1 MFAALSLLAVGLLAL
16 SPSAD
21 LPPVTQAAPAAT
33 GTVAVRTIPSFDAY
47 PLEGRLYLPPDQSP
61 RALVIYINGSGPNT
75 NQNTRQLSANTTFSY
90 FDLVASGFNE
100 VGAAFFSYSTR
111 GVTASDTP
119 PFYHTIDP
127 QAYQT
132 YLPEHSVQDVAAIVR
147 ALRTDS
153 RLHDCPIYL
162 LGWSEGTMIA
172 PKVAQ
177 LVPVDGLLLAGYVNG
192 TMQQALDWQ
201 QTGGSSMVTYCLYFD
216 ADGDGKV
223 SQVEYENDRYGVR
236 PALGLEQVAFPEL
249 DADGDGQLTASDF
262 ATLLAPSRQTLYDA
276 IARSDD
282 AWLAENYPVRLTSAW
297 FHAHAYFT
305 PNRDMLTELDLPIII
320 FQGQADANVPVQDTL
335 DIQAQ
340 FAALGKDNL
349 TIHLYP
355 NADHDLNFASYL
367 STGIWPQAW
376 CDLFAAVAP
385 K

>member
-1 MFAALSLLAVGLLAL
+1 MFAALSLLAAGLLAL

-21 LPPVTQAAPAAT
+21 LPSVTQAAPAAT
-33 GTVAVRTIPSFDAY
+33 GTVEALTIPSFDAY
-47 PLEGRLYLPPDQSP
+47 PLEGRLYLPSDQSP
-61 RALVIYINGSGPNT
+61 RALVIYVNGSGPNT
-75 NQNTRQLSANTTFSY
+75 NQNTRQLSADATFSY

-100 VGAAFFSYSTR
+100 VGAAFLSYSTR

-147 ALRTDS
+147 ALRADA

-192 TMQQALDWQ
+192 TMQQVLDWQ

-216 ADGDGKV
+216 ADGDGRV
-223 SQVEYENDRYGVR
+223 SQAEYENDRYGVR
-236 PALGLEQVAFPEL
+236 PALGLDQVVFSEL

-262 ATLLAPSRQTLYDA
+262 AALLAPSRQALYDA
-276 IARSDD
+276 ITRNDD

-297 FHAHAYFT
+297 FHAHSHFT
-305 PNRDMLTELDLPIII
+305 PNRDMLTELDLPIVI

-340 FAALGKDNL
+340 FTALGKDNL
-349 TIHLYP
+349 TVHLYP
-355 NADHDLNFASYL
+355 NTDHDLNFASYL
-367 STGIWPQAW
+367 STGVWPQAW
-376 CDLFAAVAP
+376 RDLFSAVAP

>member
-1 MFAALSLLAVGLLAL
+1 MFAALSLLAAGLLAL
-16 SPSAD
+16 SSSAD

-33 GTVAVRTIPSFDAY
+33 GTVEALTIPSFDAY
-47 PLEGRLYLPPDQSP
+47 PLQGRLYLPSDQSP
-61 RALVIYINGSGPNT
+61 RALVIYVNGSGPNT
-75 NQNTRQLSANTTFSY
+75 NQNTRQLSADTTFSY

-119 PFYHTIDP
+119 PFYHTVDP

-192 TMQQALDWQ
+192 TMQQVLDWQ

-216 ADGDGKV
+216 ADGDGRV
-223 SQVEYENDRYGVR
+223 SQAEYENDRYGVR
-236 PALGLEQVAFPEL
+236 PALGLDQVVFSEL

-262 ATLLAPSRQTLYDA
+262 AALLAPSRQALYDA
-276 IARSDD
+276 ITHSDD
-282 AWLAENYPVRLTSAW
+282 AWLTENYPVRLTSAW
-297 FHAHAYFT
+297 FHAHSHFT
-305 PNRDMLTELDLPIII
+305 PNRDMLTELDLPIVI

-349 TIHLYP
+349 TVHLYP
-355 NADHDLNFASYL
+355 NVDHDLNFASYL

-376 CDLFAAVAP
+376 YDLFAVVAP

>member
-1 MFAALSLLAVGLLAL
+1 MFAALSLLAAGLLAL
-16 SPSAD
+16 SPSAY
-21 LPPVTQAAPAAT
+21 LPPVTQASPAAT
-33 GTVAVRTIPSFDAY
+33 GTVEALTIPSFDAY
-47 PLEGRLYLPPDQSP
+47 PLESRLYLPSDQSP
-61 RALVIYINGSGPNT
+61 RALVIYVNGSGPNT
-75 NQNTRQLSANTTFSY
+75 NQNTRQLSADATFSY

-100 VGAAFFSYSTR
+100 VGAAFLSYSTR

-147 ALRTDS
+147 TLRTDS

-192 TMQQALDWQ
+192 TMQQVLDWQ

-216 ADGDGKV
+216 ADGDGRV
-223 SQVEYENDRYGVR
+223 SQAEYENDRYGVR
-236 PALGLEQVAFPEL
+236 PALGLDQVVFSEL

-262 ATLLAPSRQTLYDA
+262 AALLAPSRQALYDA
-276 IARSDD
+276 ITHSDD
-282 AWLAENYPVRLTSAW
+282 AWLAKNYPVRLTSAW
-297 FHAHAYFT
+297 FHAHSHFT
-305 PNRDMLTELDLPIII
+305 PNRDMLTELDLPIVI

-349 TIHLYP
+349 TVHLYP
-355 NADHDLNFASYL
+355 NTDHDLNFASYL
-367 STGIWPQAW
+367 STGVWPQSW

>member
-1 MFAALSLLAVGLLAL
+1 MFAALSLLAAGLLAL
-16 SPSAD
+16 SPSAY
-21 LPPVTQAAPAAT
+21 LPPVTQASPAAT
-33 GTVAVRTIPSFDAY
+33 GTVEALTIPSFDAY
-47 PLEGRLYLPPDQSP
+47 PLQGRLYLPSDQSP
-61 RALVIYINGSGPNT
+61 RALVIYVNGSGPNT
-75 NQNTRQLSANTTFSY
+75 NQNTRQLSADATFSY

-111 GVTASDTP
+111 GVTAGDTP
-119 PFYHTIDP
+119 PFYHTVDP

-132 YLPEHSVQDVAAIVR
+132 YLPEHSVQDVTAIVR

-192 TMQQALDWQ
+192 TMQQVLDWQ

-216 ADGDGKV
+216 ADGDGRV
-223 SQVEYENDRYGVR
+223 SQAEYENDRYGVR
-236 PALGLEQVAFPEL
+236 PALGLDQVVFSEL

-262 ATLLAPSRQTLYDA
+262 AALLAPSRQALYDA
-276 IARSDD
+276 ITRNDD

-297 FHAHAYFT
+297 FHAHSHFT
-305 PNRDMLTELDLPIII
+305 PNQDMLTELDLPIVI

-349 TIHLYP
+349 TVHLYP
-355 NADHDLNFASYL
+355 NTDHDLNFASYL
-367 STGIWPQAW
+367 STGVWPQAW
-376 CDLFAAVAP
+376 RDLFSAVAP

>member
-1 MFAALSLLAVGLLAL
+1 MFAALSLLAAGLLAL
-16 SPSAD
+16 SPSAY

-33 GTVAVRTIPSFDAY
+33 GTVEALTIPSFDAY
-47 PLEGRLYLPPDQSP
+47 PLQGRLYLPSDQSP
-61 RALVIYINGSGPNT
+61 RALVIYVNGSGPNT
-75 NQNTRQLSANTTFSY
+75 NQNTRQLSADATFSY

-100 VGAAFFSYSTR
+100 VGAAFLSYSTR

-147 ALRTDS
+147 TLRTDS

-192 TMQQALDWQ
+192 TMQQVLDWQ

-216 ADGDGKV
+216 ADGDGRV
-223 SQVEYENDRYGVR
+223 SQAEYENDRYGVR

-262 ATLLAPSRQTLYDA
+262 AALLAPSRQALYDA

-282 AWLAENYPVRLTSAW
+282 AWLTENYPVRLTSAW
-297 FHAHAYFT
+297 FQAHAHFT
-305 PNRDMLTELDLPIII
+305 PNRDMLTELDLPIVI

-340 FAALGKDNL
+340 FVALGKDNL
-349 TIHLYP
+349 TVHLYP

-367 STGIWPQAW
+367 STGVWPQAW

>member
-1 MFAALSLLAVGLLAL
+1 MFAALSLLAAGLLAL
-16 SPSAD
+16 SSSAD
-21 LPPVTQAAPAAT
+21 LPPVTQASPAAT
-33 GTVAVRTIPSFDAY
+33 GTVEALTIPSFDAY
-47 PLEGRLYLPPDQSP
+47 PLEGRLYLPSDQSP
-61 RALVIYINGSGPNT
+61 RALVIYVNGSGPNT
-75 NQNTRQLSANTTFSY
+75 NQNTRQLSADATFSY

-100 VGAAFFSYSTR
+100 VGAAFLSYSTR

-192 TMQQALDWQ
+192 TMQQVLDWQ

-216 ADGDGKV
+216 ADSDGRV
-223 SQVEYENDRYGVR
+223 SQAEYENDRYGVR
-236 PALGLEQVAFPEL
+236 PALGLDQVVFSEL

-262 ATLLAPSRQTLYDA
+262 AALLAPSRQALYDA
-276 IARSDD
+276 ITRNDD
-282 AWLAENYPVRLTSAW
+282 TWLAENYPVRLTSAW
-297 FHAHAYFT
+297 FHAHAHFT
-305 PNRDMLTELDLPIII
+305 PNRDMLTELDLPIVI

-349 TIHLYP
+349 TVHLYP

-367 STGIWPQAW
+367 STGVWPQSW

>member
-16 SPSAD
+16 SPSAY
-21 LPPVTQAAPAAT
+21 LPPVMQTAPAAVDT
-33 GTVAVRTIPSFDAY
+33 IETLTIPSFDAY

-75 NQNTRQLSANTTFSY
+75 NQNTRQLSADTTFSY

-100 VGAAFFSYSTR
+100 VGAAFFSCSTR

-132 YLPEHSVQDVAAIVR
+132 YLPEYSVQDVAAIVR

-192 TMQQALDWQ
+192 TMQQVLDWQ

-216 ADGDGKV
+216 ADGDGRV
-223 SQVEYENDRYGVR
+223 SQAEYENDRYGVR
-236 PALGLEQVAFPEL
+236 PALGLDQVVFSEL

-262 ATLLAPSRQTLYDA
+262 AALLTPSRQALYDA
-276 IARSDD
+276 ITRSDD

-305 PNRDMLTELDLPIII
+305 PNRNMLTELDLPIVI

-349 TIHLYP
+349 TVHLYP
-355 NADHDLNFASYL
+355 NVDHDLNFASYL

>member
-1 MFAALSLLAVGLLAL
+1 MFAALSLLAAGLLAL
-16 SPSAD
+16 SSSAY
-21 LPPVTQAAPAAT
+21 LPPVTQASPAAT
-33 GTVAVRTIPSFDAY
+33 GTVEALTIPSFDAY
-47 PLEGRLYLPPDQSP
+47 PLEGRLYLPSDQSP
-61 RALVIYINGSGPNT
+61 RALVIYVNGSGPNT
-75 NQNTRQLSANTTFSY
+75 NQNTRQLSADATFSY
-90 FDLVASGFNE
+90 FDLVASGFSE
-100 VGAAFFSYSTR
+100 VGAAFLSYSTR
-111 GVTASDTP
+111 GVTASDAP

-147 ALRTDS
+147 TLRTDS

-192 TMQQALDWQ
+192 TMQQVLDWQ

-216 ADGDGKV
+216 ADGDGRV
-223 SQVEYENDRYGVR
+223 SQAEYENDRYGVR
-236 PALGLEQVAFPEL
+236 PALGLEQVAFSEL

-262 ATLLAPSRQTLYDA
+262 AALLAPSRQALYDA
-276 IARSDD
+276 ITHSDD
-282 AWLAENYPVRLTSAW
+282 AWLAKNYPVRLTSAW
-297 FHAHAYFT
+297 FHAHSHFT
-305 PNRDMLTELDLPIII
+305 PNRDMLTELDLPIVI

-340 FAALGKDNL
+340 FTALGKDNL
-349 TIHLYP
+349 TVHLYP
-355 NADHDLNFASYL
+355 NTDHDLNFASYL
-367 STGIWPQAW
+367 STDVWPQAW

>member
-1 MFAALSLLAVGLLAL
+1 MFAALSLLAAGLLAL

-21 LPPVTQAAPAAT
+21 LPSVTQAAPAAT
-33 GTVAVRTIPSFDAY
+33 GTVEALTIPSFDAY
-47 PLEGRLYLPPDQSP
+47 PLEGRLYLPSDQSP
-61 RALVIYINGSGPNT
+61 RALVIYVNGSGPNT
-75 NQNTRQLSANTTFSY
+75 NQNTRQLSADATFSY

-100 VGAAFFSYSTR
+100 VGAAFLSYSTR

-119 PFYHTIDP
+119 PFYHTVDP

-192 TMQQALDWQ
+192 TMQQVLDWQ

-216 ADGDGKV
+216 ADGDGRV
-223 SQVEYENDRYGVR
+223 SQAEYENDRYGVR
-236 PALGLEQVAFPEL
+236 PALGLDQVVFSEL

-262 ATLLAPSRQTLYDA
+262 AALLAPSRQALYDA
-276 IARSDD
+276 ITHSDD
-282 AWLAENYPVRLTSAW
+282 AWLAKNYPVRLTSAW
-297 FHAHAYFT
+297 FHAHSHFT
-305 PNRDMLTELDLPIII
+305 PNRDMLTELDLPIVI

-340 FAALGKDNL
+340 FVALGKDKL
-349 TIHLYP
+349 TVHLYP
-355 NADHDLNFASYL
+355 NTDHDLNFASYL
-367 STGIWPQAW
+367 STGVWPQAW

>member
-1 MFAALSLLAVGLLAL
+1 MFAALSLLAAGLLAL
-16 SPSAD
+16 SPSAY
-21 LPPVTQAAPAAT
+21 LPPVTQASPAAT
-33 GTVAVRTIPSFDAY
+33 GTVEALTIPSFDAY
-47 PLEGRLYLPPDQSP
+47 PLEGRLYLPSDQSP
-61 RALVIYINGSGPNT
+61 RALVIYVNGSDPNT
-75 NQNTRQLSANTTFSY
+75 NQNTRQLSADATFSY

-100 VGAAFFSYSTR
+100 VGAAFLSYSTR

-119 PFYHTIDP
+119 PFYHTVDP

-192 TMQQALDWQ
+192 TMQQVLDWQ

-216 ADGDGKV
+216 ADSDGRV
-223 SQVEYENDRYGVR
+223 SQAEYENDRYGVR
-236 PALGLEQVAFPEL
+236 PALGLDQVVFSEL

-262 ATLLAPSRQTLYDA
+262 AALLAPSRQALYDA
-276 IARSDD
+276 ITRNDD
-282 AWLAENYPVRLTSAW
+282 TWLAENYPVRLTSAW
-297 FHAHAYFT
+297 FHAHAHFT
-305 PNRDMLTELDLPIII
+305 PNRDMLTELDLPIVI

-349 TIHLYP
+349 TVHLYP
-355 NADHDLNFASYL
+355 NADHDLNFVSYL
-367 STGIWPQAW
+367 STGVWPQAW
-376 CDLFAAVAP
+376 CDLFAVVAP

>member
-1 MFAALSLLAVGLLAL
+1 MFAALSLLAAGLLAL

-21 LPPVTQAAPAAT
+21 LPSVTQAAPAAT
-33 GTVAVRTIPSFDAY
+33 GTVEALTIPSFDAY
-47 PLEGRLYLPPDQSP
+47 PLEGRLYLPSDQSP
-61 RALVIYINGSGPNT
+61 RALVIYVNGSGPNT
-75 NQNTRQLSANTTFSY
+75 NQNTRQLSADATFSY

-119 PFYHTIDP
+119 PFYHTINP

-192 TMQQALDWQ
+192 TMQQVLDWQ

-216 ADGDGKV
+216 ADGDGRV
-223 SQVEYENDRYGVR
+223 SQAEYENDRYGVR
-236 PALGLEQVAFPEL
+236 PALGLDQVVFSEL

-262 ATLLAPSRQTLYDA
+262 AALLAPSRQALYDA
-276 IARSDD
+276 ITHSDD
-282 AWLAENYPVRLTSAW
+282 AWLAKNYPVRLTSAW
-297 FHAHAYFT
+297 FHAHSHFT
-305 PNRDMLTELDLPIII
+305 PNRDMLTELDLPIVI

-340 FAALGKDNL
+340 FTALGKDNL
-349 TIHLYP
+349 TVHLYP
-355 NADHDLNFASYL
+355 NTDHDLNFASYL
-367 STGIWPQAW
+367 STGVWPQAW

>member
-1 MFAALSLLAVGLLAL
+1 MFAALSLLAAGLLAL

-21 LPPVTQAAPAAT
+21 LPSVTQAAPAAT
-33 GTVAVRTIPSFDAY
+33 GTVEALTIPSFDAY
-47 PLEGRLYLPPDQSP
+47 PLEGRLYLPSDQSP
-61 RALVIYINGSGPNT
+61 RALVIYVNGSGPNT
-75 NQNTRQLSANTTFSY
+75 NQNTRQLSADATFSY

-119 PFYHTIDP
+119 PFYHTINP

-192 TMQQALDWQ
+192 TMQQVLDWQ

-216 ADGDGKV
+216 ADGDGRV
-223 SQVEYENDRYGVR
+223 SQAEYENDRYGVR
-236 PALGLEQVAFPEL
+236 PALGLDQVVFSEL

-262 ATLLAPSRQTLYDA
+262 AALLAPSRQALYDA
-276 IARSDD
+276 ITHSDD
-282 AWLAENYPVRLTSAW
+282 AWLAKNYPVRLTSAW
-297 FHAHAYFT
+297 FHAHSHFT
-305 PNRDMLTELDLPIII
+305 PNRDMLTELDLPIVI

-340 FAALGKDNL
+340 FTALGKDNL
-349 TIHLYP
+349 TVHLYP
-355 NADHDLNFASYL
+355 NTDHDLNFASYL
-367 STGIWPQAW
+367 STGVWPQAW
-376 CDLFAAVAP
+376 RDLFSAVAP

>member
-1 MFAALSLLAVGLLAL
+1 MFAALSLLAAGLLAL
-16 SPSAD
+16 SPSAY
-21 LPPVTQAAPAAT
+21 LPPVTQASPAAT
-33 GTVAVRTIPSFDAY
+33 GTVEVRTIPSFDAY
-47 PLEGRLYLPPDQSP
+47 PLEGRLYLPSDQSP
-61 RALVIYINGSGPNT
+61 RALVIYVNGSGPNT
-75 NQNTRQLSANTTFSY
+75 NQNTRQLSADATFSY

-100 VGAAFFSYSTR
+100 VGAAFLSYSTR

-119 PFYHTIDP
+119 PFYHTVDP

-192 TMQQALDWQ
+192 TMQQVLDWQ

-216 ADGDGKV
+216 ADGDGRV
-223 SQVEYENDRYGVR
+223 SQAEYENDRYGVR
-236 PALGLEQVAFPEL
+236 PALGLDQVVFSEL

-262 ATLLAPSRQTLYDA
+262 AALLAPSRQALYDA
-276 IARSDD
+276 ITHSDD
-282 AWLAENYPVRLTSAW
+282 AWLAKNYPVRLTSAW
-297 FHAHAYFT
+297 FHAHAHFT
-305 PNRDMLTELDLPIII
+305 PNRDMLTELDLPIVI

-340 FAALGKDNL
+340 FVALGKDNL
-349 TIHLYP
+349 TVHLYP

-367 STGIWPQAW
+367 STGVWPQAW
-376 CDLFAAVAP
+376 RDLFSAVAP

>member
-1 MFAALSLLAVGLLAL
+1 MFAALSLLAAGLLAL
-16 SPSAD
+16 SPNTY
-21 LPPVTQAAPAAT
+21 LPPVMQTAPAAA
-33 GTVAVRTIPSFDAY
+33 GTIETLTIPSFDGY
-47 PLEGRLYLPPDQSP
+47 SLEGRLYLPSDQPPS
-61 RALVIYINGSGPNT
+61 ALVIYVNGSGPNT
-75 NQNTRQLSANTTFSY
+75 NQNTRQLSADTTFSY

-111 GVTASDTP
+111 GVTANDIP
-119 PFYHTIDP
+119 PLYHTVDE

-147 ALRTDS
+147 ALDS

-177 LVPVDGLLLAGYVNG
+177 LVPIDGLLLAGYVNG
-192 TMQQALDWQ
+192 TMQQVLDWQ

-216 ADGDGKV
+216 TDGDGSI
-223 SQVEYENDRYGVR
+223 SQAEYESDRYGVR
-236 PALGLEQVAFPEL
+236 TALGLDQVMFSEL
-249 DADGDGQLTASDF
+249 DTDENGYLTASDF
-262 ATLLAPSRQTLYDA
+262 AALLAPSRQALYDA

-282 AWLAENYPVRLTSAW
+282 AWLAENYPVRLTSVW
-297 FHAHAYFT
+297 FHAHAHFT

-320 FQGQADANVPVQDTL
+320 FQGQADANVPLQDTL

-340 FAALGKDNL
+340 FTALGKDNL
-349 TIHLYP
+349 TVHLYP
-355 NADHDLNFASYL
+355 NTDHDLNFASYL
-367 STGIWPQAW
+367 STGVWPQAW
-376 CDLFAAVAP
+376 HDLFAAVAR

>member
-1 MFAALSLLAVGLLAL
+1 MFAALSLLAAGLLAL
-16 SPSAD
+16 SSSAD
-21 LPPVTQAAPAAT
+21 LPPVTQASPAAT
-33 GTVAVRTIPSFDAY
+33 GTVEALTIPSFDAY
-47 PLEGRLYLPPDQSP
+47 PLEGRLYLPSDQSP
-61 RALVIYINGSGPNT
+61 RALVIYVNGSGPNT
-75 NQNTRQLSANTTFSY
+75 NQNTRQLSADATFSY

-100 VGAAFFSYSTR
+100 VGAAFLSYSTR

-119 PFYHTIDP
+119 PFYHTVDP

-192 TMQQALDWQ
+192 TMQQVLDWQ

-216 ADGDGKV
+216 ADGDGRV
-223 SQVEYENDRYGVR
+223 SQAEYENDRYGVR

-262 ATLLAPSRQTLYDA
+262 AALLAPSRQALYDA

-297 FHAHAYFT
+297 FHAHSHFT
-305 PNRDMLTELDLPIII
+305 PNRDMLTELDLPIVI

-349 TIHLYP
+349 TVQLYP

-367 STGIWPQAW
+367 STGVWPQAW

>member
-1 MFAALSLLAVGLLAL
+1 MFAALSLLSAGLLAL

-21 LPPVTQAAPAAT
+21 LPPVTQASPAAT
-33 GTVAVRTIPSFDAY
+33 GTVEVRTIPSFDAY
-47 PLEGRLYLPPDQSP
+47 PLEGRLYLPSDQSP
-61 RALVIYINGSGPNT
+61 RALVIYVNGSGPNT
-75 NQNTRQLSANTTFSY
+75 NQNTRQLSADATFSY

-100 VGAAFFSYSTR
+100 VGAAFLSYSTR

-119 PFYHTIDP
+119 PFYHTVDP

-147 ALRTDS
+147 TLRTDS

-192 TMQQALDWQ
+192 TMQQVLDWQ

-216 ADGDGKV
+216 ADGDGRV
-223 SQVEYENDRYGVR
+223 SQAEYENDRYGVR
-236 PALGLEQVAFPEL
+236 PALGLEQVAFSEL

-262 ATLLAPSRQTLYDA
+262 AALLAPSRQALYDA
-276 IARSDD
+276 ITHSDD
-282 AWLAENYPVRLTSAW
+282 AWLAKNYPVRLTSAW
-297 FHAHAYFT
+297 FHAHSHFT
-305 PNRDMLTELDLPIII
+305 PNRDMLTELDLPIVI

-340 FAALGKDNL
+340 FTALGKDNL
-349 TIHLYP
+349 TVHLYP
-355 NADHDLNFASYL
+355 NVDHDLNFASYL
-367 STGIWPQAW
+367 STGVWPQAW
-376 CDLFAAVAP
+376 RDLFSAVAP

>member
-1 MFAALSLLAVGLLAL
+1 MFSALSLLAAGLLAL
-16 SPSAD
+16 SPIAD
-21 LPPVTQAAPAAT
+21 LPPIAQASPAAT
-33 GTVAVRTIPSFDAY
+33 VTVEALTISSFDAY
-47 PLEGRLYLPPDQSP
+47 PLEGRLYLPSNQLPH
-61 RALVIYINGSGPNT
+61 ALVIYVNGSGPNT
-75 NQNTRQLSANTTFSY
+75 SQNTRQLSADATFSY

-119 PFYHTIDP
+119 PLFHTVDP
-127 QAYQT
+127 KAYQT

-147 ALRTDS
+147 ALRADA

-172 PKVAQ
+172 PKAAQ

-192 TMQQALDWQ
+192 TMQEVLDWQ

-216 ADGDGKV
+216 ADNDGSI
-223 SQVEYENDRYGVR
+223 SQAEYESDPYSVR
-236 PALGLEQVAFPEL
+236 PALGLDQAAFSEL
-249 DADGDGQLTASDF
+249 DADGDGQLTDSDF
-262 ATLLAPSRQTLYDA
+262 AVLLAPSRQALYDA

-297 FHAHAYFT
+297 FHAHAHFT

-320 FQGQADANVPVQDTL
+320 FQGQADANVPIQDTL

-349 TIHLYP
+349 TTHLYP
-355 NADHDLNFASYL
+355 NADHDLNFSSYL
-367 STGIWPQAW
+367 STDVWPQAW
-376 CDLFAAVAP
+376 RDLFAAVAP

>member
-1 MFAALSLLAVGLLAL
+1 MFAALSLLAAGLLAL
-16 SPSAD
+16 SSSAD
-21 LPPVTQAAPAAT
+21 LPPVTQASPAAT
-33 GTVAVRTIPSFDAY
+33 GTVEALTIPSFDAY
-47 PLEGRLYLPPDQSP
+47 PLEGRLYLPSDQSP
-61 RALVIYINGSGPNT
+61 RALVIYVNGSGPNT
-75 NQNTRQLSANTTFSY
+75 NQNTRQLSADATFSY

-100 VGAAFFSYSTR
+100 VGAAFLSYSTR

-119 PFYHTIDP
+119 PFYHTVDP

-192 TMQQALDWQ
+192 TMQQVLDWQ

-216 ADGDGKV
+216 ADGDGRV
-223 SQVEYENDRYGVR
+223 SQAEYENDRYGVR
-236 PALGLEQVAFPEL
+236 PALGLDQVVFSEL

-262 ATLLAPSRQTLYDA
+262 AALLAPSRQALYDA
-276 IARSDD
+276 ITHSDD
-282 AWLAENYPVRLTSAW
+282 AWLAKNYPVRLTSAW
-297 FHAHAYFT
+297 FHAHSHFT
-305 PNRDMLTELDLPIII
+305 PNRDMLTELDLPIVI

-349 TIHLYP
+349 TVHLYP
-355 NADHDLNFASYL
+355 NADHDLNFVSYL
-367 STGIWPQAW
+367 STGVWPQAW
-376 CDLFAAVAP
+376 CDLFAVVAP

>member
-1 MFAALSLLAVGLLAL
+1 MFAALSLLAAGLLAL
-16 SPSAD
+16 SPSAY
-21 LPPVTQAAPAAT
+21 LPPVTQASPAAT
-33 GTVAVRTIPSFDAY
+33 GTVEALTIPSFDAY
-47 PLEGRLYLPPDQSP
+47 PLEGRLYLPSDQSP
-61 RALVIYINGSGPNT
+61 RALVIYVNGSGPNT
-75 NQNTRQLSANTTFSY
+75 NQNTRQLSADATFSY

-100 VGAAFFSYSTR
+100 VGAAFLSYSTR

-119 PFYHTIDP
+119 PFYHTVDP

-147 ALRTDS
+147 ALRADA

-192 TMQQALDWQ
+192 TMQQVLDWQ

-216 ADGDGKV
+216 ADGDGRV
-223 SQVEYENDRYGVR
+223 SQAEYENDRYGVR
-236 PALGLEQVAFPEL
+236 PALGLDQVVFSEL

-262 ATLLAPSRQTLYDA
+262 AALLAPSRQALYDA
-276 IARSDD
+276 ITHSDD
-282 AWLAENYPVRLTSAW
+282 AWLAKNYPVRLTSAW
-297 FHAHAYFT
+297 FHAHSHFT
-305 PNRDMLTELDLPIII
+305 PNRDMLTELDLPIVI

-340 FAALGKDNL
+340 FTALGKDNL
-349 TIHLYP
+349 TVHLYP
-355 NADHDLNFASYL
+355 NVDHDLNFASYL
-367 STGIWPQAW
+367 STGVWPQAW
-376 CDLFAAVAP
+376 RDLFCAVAP

>member
-1 MFAALSLLAVGLLAL
+1 MFAALSLLAAGLLAL
-16 SPSAD
+16 SSSAD
-21 LPPVTQAAPAAT
+21 LPPVTQASPAAT
-33 GTVAVRTIPSFDAY
+33 GTVEALTIPSFDAY
-47 PLEGRLYLPPDQSP
+47 PLESRLYLPSDQSP
-61 RALVIYINGSGPNT
+61 RALVIYVNGSGPNT
-75 NQNTRQLSANTTFSY
+75 NQNTRQLSADATFSY

-100 VGAAFFSYSTR
+100 VGAAFLSYSTR

-119 PFYHTIDP
+119 PFYHTVDP

-192 TMQQALDWQ
+192 TMQQVLDWQ

-216 ADGDGKV
+216 ADGDGRV
-223 SQVEYENDRYGVR
+223 SQAEYENDRYGVR
-236 PALGLEQVAFPEL
+236 PALGLDQVVFSEL

-262 ATLLAPSRQTLYDA
+262 AALLAPSRQALYDA
-276 IARSDD
+276 ITHSDD
-282 AWLAENYPVRLTSAW
+282 AWLAKNYPVRLTSAW
-297 FHAHAYFT
+297 FHAHSHFT
-305 PNRDMLTELDLPIII
+305 PNRDMLTELDLPIVI

-340 FAALGKDNL
+340 FTALGKDNL
-349 TIHLYP
+349 TVHLYP
-355 NADHDLNFASYL
+355 NVDHDLNFASYL
-367 STGIWPQAW
+367 STGVWPQAW
-376 CDLFAAVAP
+376 RDLFSAVAP

>member
-1 MFAALSLLAVGLLAL
+1 MFAALSLLAAGLLAL

-21 LPPVTQAAPAAT
+21 LPPVTQASPAAT
-33 GTVAVRTIPSFDAY
+33 GTVEVRTIPSFDAY
-47 PLEGRLYLPPDQSP
+47 PLEGRLYLPSDQSP
-61 RALVIYINGSGPNT
+61 RALVIYVNGSGPNT
-75 NQNTRQLSANTTFSY
+75 NQNTRQLSADATFSY

-100 VGAAFFSYSTR
+100 VGAAFLSYSTR

-119 PFYHTIDP
+119 PFYHTVDP

-192 TMQQALDWQ
+192 TMQQVLDWQ

-216 ADGDGKV
+216 ADGDGMV
-223 SQVEYENDRYGVR
+223 SQAEYENDRYGVR

-262 ATLLAPSRQTLYDA
+262 AALLAPSRQALYDA

-282 AWLAENYPVRLTSAW
+282 AWLTENYPVRLTSAW
-297 FHAHAYFT
+297 FHAHSHFT
-305 PNRDMLTELDLPIII
+305 PNRDMLTELDLPIVI

-349 TIHLYP
+349 TVHLYP
-355 NADHDLNFASYL
+355 NAAHDLNFASYL
-367 STGIWPQAW
+367 STGVWPQAW

>member
-1 MFAALSLLAVGLLAL
+1 MFAALSLLAAGLLAL

-21 LPPVTQAAPAAT
+21 LPPVTQASPAAT
-33 GTVAVRTIPSFDAY
+33 GTVEVRTIPSFDAY
-47 PLEGRLYLPPDQSP
+47 PLEGRLYLPSDQSP
-61 RALVIYINGSGPNT
+61 RALVIYVNGSGPNT
-75 NQNTRQLSANTTFSY
+75 NQNTRQLSADATFSY

-100 VGAAFFSYSTR
+100 VGAAFLSYSTR

-119 PFYHTIDP
+119 PFYHTVDP

-147 ALRTDS
+147 TLRTDS

-192 TMQQALDWQ
+192 TMQQVLDWQ

-216 ADGDGKV
+216 ADGDGRV
-223 SQVEYENDRYGVR
+223 SQAEYENDRYGVR
-236 PALGLEQVAFPEL
+236 PALGLEQVAFSEL

-262 ATLLAPSRQTLYDA
+262 AALLAPSRQALYDA
-276 IARSDD
+276 ITHSDD
-282 AWLAENYPVRLTSAW
+282 AWLAKNYPVRLTSAW
-297 FHAHAYFT
+297 FHAHSHFT
-305 PNRDMLTELDLPIII
+305 PNRDMLTELDLPIVI

-340 FAALGKDNL
+340 FTALGKDNL
-349 TIHLYP
+349 TVHLYP
-355 NADHDLNFASYL
+355 NTDHDLNFASYL
-367 STGIWPQAW
+367 STGVWPQAW
-376 CDLFAAVAP
+376 RDLFSAVAP

>member
-1 MFAALSLLAVGLLAL
+1 MFAALSLLAAGLLAL
-16 SPSAD
+16 SPNAD
-21 LPPVTQAAPAAT
+21 LPSVTQAAPAAT
-33 GTVAVRTIPSFDAY
+33 GTVETLTIPSFDAY
-47 PLEGRLYLPPDQSP
+47 PLEGRLYLPPDQPPS
-61 RALVIYINGSGPNT
+61 ALVIYVNGSGPNT
-75 NQNTRQLSANTTFSY
+75 NQNTRQLSADATFSY

-100 VGAAFFSYSTR
+100 VGAAFLSYSTR

-119 PFYHTIDP
+119 PFYHTVDP

-192 TMQQALDWQ
+192 TMQQVLDWQ

-216 ADGDGKV
+216 ADGDGRV
-223 SQVEYENDRYGVR
+223 SQAEYENDRYGVR
-236 PALGLEQVAFPEL
+236 PALGLDQVVFSEL

-262 ATLLAPSRQTLYDA
+262 AALLAPSRQALYDA
-276 IARSDD
+276 ITHSDD
-282 AWLAENYPVRLTSAW
+282 AWLAKNYPVRLTSAW
-297 FHAHAYFT
+297 FHAHSHFT
-305 PNRDMLTELDLPIII
+305 PNRDMLTELDLPIVI

-340 FAALGKDNL
+340 FVALGKDKL
-349 TIHLYP
+349 TVHLYP
-355 NADHDLNFASYL
+355 NTDHDLNFASYL
-367 STGIWPQAW
+367 STGVWPQAW

>member
-16 SPSAD
+16 SPSVD

-340 FAALGKDNL
+340 FAAFGKDNL

-367 STGIWPQAW
+367 STGVWPQAW
-376 CDLFAAVAP
+376 RDLFAAVTT

>member
-1 MFAALSLLAVGLLAL
+1 M
-16 SPSAD
+16 
-21 LPPVTQAAPAAT
+21 
-33 GTVAVRTIPSFDAY
+33 
-47 PLEGRLYLPPDQSP
+47 
-61 RALVIYINGSGPNT
+61 
-75 NQNTRQLSANTTFSY
+75 
-90 FDLVASGFNE
+90 
-100 VGAAFFSYSTR
+100 
-111 GVTASDTP
+111 TASDTP

-132 YLPEHSVQDVAAIVR
+132 YLPKYSVQDVAAIVR

-192 TMQQALDWQ
+192 TMQQVLDWQ

-216 ADGDGKV
+216 ADGDGRV
-223 SQVEYENDRYGVR
+223 SQAEYENDRYGVR
-236 PALGLEQVAFPEL
+236 PALGLDQVVFSEL

-262 ATLLAPSRQTLYDA
+262 AALLTPSRQALYDA
-276 IARSDD
+276 ITRSDD

-305 PNRDMLTELDLPIII
+305 PNRDMLTELDLPIVI

-349 TIHLYP
+349 TVHLYP
-355 NADHDLNFASYL
+355 NVDHDLNFASYL

>member
-1 MFAALSLLAVGLLAL
+1 MFAALSLLAAGLLAL
-16 SPSAD
+16 SSSAD

-33 GTVAVRTIPSFDAY
+33 GTVEALTIPSFDAY
-47 PLEGRLYLPPDQSP
+47 PLQGRLYLPSDQSP
-61 RALVIYINGSGPNT
+61 RALVIYVNGSGPNT
-75 NQNTRQLSANTTFSY
+75 NQNTRQLSADATFSY

-100 VGAAFFSYSTR
+100 VGAAFLSYSTR

-192 TMQQALDWQ
+192 TMQQVLDWQ

-216 ADGDGKV
+216 ADGDGRV
-223 SQVEYENDRYGVR
+223 SQAEYENDRYGVR
-236 PALGLEQVAFPEL
+236 PALGLDQVVFSEL

-262 ATLLAPSRQTLYDA
+262 AALLAPSRQALYDA

-282 AWLAENYPVRLTSAW
+282 AWLTENYPVRLTSAW
-297 FHAHAYFT
+297 FHAHSHFT
-305 PNRDMLTELDLPIII
+305 PNRDMLTELDLPIVI

-349 TIHLYP
+349 TVHLYP

-367 STGIWPQAW
+367 STGVWPQAW

>member
-1 MFAALSLLAVGLLAL
+1 MFAALSLLAAGLLAL

-21 LPPVTQAAPAAT
+21 LPSVTQAAPAAT
-33 GTVAVRTIPSFDAY
+33 GTVEALTIPSFDAY
-47 PLEGRLYLPPDQSP
+47 PLEGRLYLPSDQSP
-61 RALVIYINGSGPNT
+61 RALVIYVNGSGPNT
-75 NQNTRQLSANTTFSY
+75 NQNTRQLSADATFSY

-119 PFYHTIDP
+119 PFYHTINP

-147 ALRTDS
+147 TLRTDS

-192 TMQQALDWQ
+192 TMQQVLDWQ

-216 ADGDGKV
+216 ADGDGRV
-223 SQVEYENDRYGVR
+223 SQAEYENDRYGVR
-236 PALGLEQVAFPEL
+236 PALGLDQVVFSEL

-262 ATLLAPSRQTLYDA
+262 AALLAPSRQALYDA
-276 IARSDD
+276 ITHSDD
-282 AWLAENYPVRLTSAW
+282 AWLAKNYPVRLTSAW
-297 FHAHAYFT
+297 FHAHSHFT
-305 PNRDMLTELDLPIII
+305 PNRDMLTELDLPIVI

-340 FAALGKDNL
+340 FTALGKDNL
-349 TIHLYP
+349 TVHLYP
-355 NADHDLNFASYL
+355 NTDHDLNFASYL
-367 STGIWPQAW
+367 STGVWPQAW

>member
-1 MFAALSLLAVGLLAL
+1 MFATISLLAAGLLAL
-16 SPSAD
+16 SPSAY
-21 LPPVTQAAPAAT
+21 LPPVMQIAPAAV
-33 GTVAVRTIPSFDAY
+33 GTIESLTIPSFDAY
-47 PLEGRLYLPPDQSP
+47 PLEGRLYLPPDQPPS
-61 RALVIYINGSGPNT
+61 ALVIYVNGSGPNT
-75 NQNTRQLSANTTFSY
+75 NQNTRQLSADTTFSY

-100 VGAAFFSYSTR
+100 AGAAFFSYSTR

-119 PFYHTIDP
+119 PFCHTVDP

-147 ALRTDS
+147 GLRSDS

-201 QTGGSSMVTYCLYFD
+201 QTGGSSMVTYGLYFD
-216 ADGDGKV
+216 ADGDRNI
-223 SQVEYENDRYGVR
+223 SQAEYESDPYDVR
-236 PALGLEQVAFPEL
+236 P
-249 DADGDGQLTASDF
+249 
-262 ATLLAPSRQTLYDA
+262 
-276 IARSDD
+276 
-282 AWLAENYPVRLTSAW
+282 
-297 FHAHAYFT
+297 
-305 PNRDMLTELDLPIII
+305 
-320 FQGQADANVPVQDTL
+320 
-335 DIQAQ
+335 
-340 FAALGKDNL
+340 ALGKDNL

-367 STGIWPQAW
+367 STGVWPQAW
-376 CDLFAAVAP
+376 RDLFAAVTT

>member
-1 MFAALSLLAVGLLAL
+1 MFAALSLLAAGLLAL

-21 LPPVTQAAPAAT
+21 LPSVTQAAPAAT
-33 GTVAVRTIPSFDAY
+33 GTVEVRTIPSFDAY
-47 PLEGRLYLPPDQSP
+47 PLEGRLYLPSDQSP
-61 RALVIYINGSGPNT
+61 RALVIYVNGSGPNT
-75 NQNTRQLSANTTFSY
+75 NQNTRQLSADATFSY

-100 VGAAFFSYSTR
+100 VGAAFLSYSTR

-119 PFYHTIDP
+119 PFYHTVDP

-192 TMQQALDWQ
+192 TMQQVLDWQ

-216 ADGDGKV
+216 ADGDGRV
-223 SQVEYENDRYGVR
+223 SQAEYENDRYGVR
-236 PALGLEQVAFPEL
+236 PALGLDQVVFSEL

-262 ATLLAPSRQTLYDA
+262 AALLAPSRQALYDA
-276 IARSDD
+276 ITHSDD
-282 AWLAENYPVRLTSAW
+282 AWLAKNYPVRLTSAW
-297 FHAHAYFT
+297 FHAHSHFT
-305 PNRDMLTELDLPIII
+305 PNRDMLTELDLPIVI

-340 FAALGKDNL
+340 FVALGKDKL
-349 TIHLYP
+349 TVHLYP
-355 NADHDLNFASYL
+355 NTDHDLNFASYL
-367 STGIWPQAW
+367 STGVWPQAW

>member
-1 MFAALSLLAVGLLAL
+1 MFAALSLLAAGLLAL

-21 LPPVTQAAPAAT
+21 LPPVTQASPAAT
-33 GTVAVRTIPSFDAY
+33 GTVEVRTIPSFDAY
-47 PLEGRLYLPPDQSP
+47 PLEGRLYLPSDQSP
-61 RALVIYINGSGPNT
+61 RALVIYVNGSGPNT
-75 NQNTRQLSANTTFSY
+75 NQNTRQLSADATFSY

-100 VGAAFFSYSTR
+100 VGAAFLSYSTR

-119 PFYHTIDP
+119 PFYHTVDP

-147 ALRTDS
+147 TLRTDS

-192 TMQQALDWQ
+192 TMQQVLDWQ

-216 ADGDGKV
+216 ADGDGRV
-223 SQVEYENDRYGVR
+223 SQAEYENDRYGVR
-236 PALGLEQVAFPEL
+236 PALGLEQVAFSEL

-262 ATLLAPSRQTLYDA
+262 AALLAPSRQALYDA
-276 IARSDD
+276 ITHSDD
-282 AWLAENYPVRLTSAW
+282 AWLAKNYPVRLTSAW
-297 FHAHAYFT
+297 FHAHSHFT
-305 PNRDMLTELDLPIII
+305 PNRDMLTELDLPIVI

-340 FAALGKDNL
+340 FTALGKDNL
-349 TIHLYP
+349 TVHLYP
-355 NADHDLNFASYL
+355 NVDHDLNFASYL
-367 STGIWPQAW
+367 STGVWPQAW
-376 CDLFAAVAP
+376 RDLFSAVAP

>member
-1 MFAALSLLAVGLLAL
+1 MFAALSLLAAGLLAL
-16 SPSAD
+16 SPNAD
-21 LPPVTQAAPAAT
+21 LPSVTQAAPAAT
-33 GTVAVRTIPSFDAY
+33 GTVETLTIPSFDAY
-47 PLEGRLYLPPDQSP
+47 PLEGRLYLPSDQSP
-61 RALVIYINGSGPNT
+61 RALVIYVNGSGPNT
-75 NQNTRQLSANTTFSY
+75 NQNTRQLSADTTFSY

-119 PFYHTIDP
+119 PFYHTINP

-192 TMQQALDWQ
+192 TMQQVLDWQ

-216 ADGDGKV
+216 ADGDGRV
-223 SQVEYENDRYGVR
+223 SQAEYENDRYGVR
-236 PALGLEQVAFPEL
+236 PALGLDQVVFSEL

-262 ATLLAPSRQTLYDA
+262 AALLAPSRQALYDA
-276 IARSDD
+276 ITHSDD
-282 AWLAENYPVRLTSAW
+282 AWLAKNYPVRLTSAW
-297 FHAHAYFT
+297 FHAHSHFT
-305 PNRDMLTELDLPIII
+305 PNRDMLTELDLPIVI

-349 TIHLYP
+349 TVHLYP
-355 NADHDLNFASYL
+355 NADHDLNFVSYL
-367 STGIWPQAW
+367 STGVWPQAW
-376 CDLFAAVAP
+376 CDLFAVVAP

>member
-1 MFAALSLLAVGLLAL
+1 MFAALSLLAAGLLAL
-16 SPSAD
+16 SPSAY
-21 LPPVTQAAPAAT
+21 LPPVTQASPAAT
-33 GTVAVRTIPSFDAY
+33 GTVEVRTIPSFDAY
-47 PLEGRLYLPPDQSP
+47 PLEGRLYLPSDQSP
-61 RALVIYINGSGPNT
+61 RALVIYVNGSGPNT
-75 NQNTRQLSANTTFSY
+75 NQNTRQLSADATFSY

-100 VGAAFFSYSTR
+100 VGAAFLSYSTR

-192 TMQQALDWQ
+192 TMQQVLDWQ

-216 ADGDGKV
+216 ADGDGRV
-223 SQVEYENDRYGVR
+223 SQAEYENDRYGVR

-262 ATLLAPSRQTLYDA
+262 AALLAPSRQALYDA
-276 IARSDD
+276 ITRNDD

-297 FHAHAYFT
+297 FHAHSHFT
-305 PNRDMLTELDLPIII
+305 PNQDMLTELDLPIVI

-349 TIHLYP
+349 TVHLYP
-355 NADHDLNFASYL
+355 NADHDLNFVSYL
-367 STGIWPQAW
+367 STGVWPQAW
-376 CDLFAAVAP
+376 CDLFAVVAP

>member
-1 MFAALSLLAVGLLAL
+1 MFAALSLLAAGLLAL
-16 SPSAD
+16 SSSAD
-21 LPPVTQAAPAAT
+21 LPPVTQASPAAT
-33 GTVAVRTIPSFDAY
+33 GTVEALTIPSFDAY
-47 PLEGRLYLPPDQSP
+47 PLESRLYLPSDQSP
-61 RALVIYINGSGPNT
+61 RALVIYVNGSGPNT
-75 NQNTRQLSANTTFSY
+75 NQNTRQLSADATFSY

-100 VGAAFFSYSTR
+100 VGAAFLSYSTR

-119 PFYHTIDP
+119 PFYHTVDP

-192 TMQQALDWQ
+192 TMQQVLDWQ

-216 ADGDGKV
+216 ADGDGRV
-223 SQVEYENDRYGVR
+223 SQAEYENDRYGVR
-236 PALGLEQVAFPEL
+236 PALGLDQVVFSEL

-262 ATLLAPSRQTLYDA
+262 AALLAPSRQALYDA
-276 IARSDD
+276 ITHSDD
-282 AWLAENYPVRLTSAW
+282 AWLAKNYPVRLTSAW
-297 FHAHAYFT
+297 FHAHSHFT
-305 PNRDMLTELDLPIII
+305 PNRDMLTELDLPIVI

-349 TIHLYP
+349 TVHLYP

-367 STGIWPQAW
+367 STGVWPQAW

>member
-1 MFAALSLLAVGLLAL
+1 MFAALSLLAAGLLAL

-21 LPPVTQAAPAAT
+21 LPSVTQAAPAAT
-33 GTVAVRTIPSFDAY
+33 GTVEALTIPSFDAY
-47 PLEGRLYLPPDQSP
+47 PLEGRLYLPSDQSP
-61 RALVIYINGSGPNT
+61 RALVIYVNGSGPNT
-75 NQNTRQLSANTTFSY
+75 NQNTRQLSADATFSY

-100 VGAAFFSYSTR
+100 VGAAFLSYSTR

-119 PFYHTIDP
+119 PFYHTVDP

-147 ALRTDS
+147 TLRTDS

-192 TMQQALDWQ
+192 TMQQVLDWQ

-216 ADGDGKV
+216 ADGDGRV
-223 SQVEYENDRYGVR
+223 SQAEYENDRYGVR
-236 PALGLEQVAFPEL
+236 PALGLEQVAFSEL

-262 ATLLAPSRQTLYDA
+262 AALLAPSRQALYDA
-276 IARSDD
+276 ITHSDD
-282 AWLAENYPVRLTSAW
+282 AWLAKNYPVRLTSAW
-297 FHAHAYFT
+297 FHAHSHFT
-305 PNRDMLTELDLPIII
+305 PNRDMLTELDLPIVI

-340 FAALGKDNL
+340 FTALGKDNL
-349 TIHLYP
+349 TVHLYP
-355 NADHDLNFASYL
+355 NTDHDLNFASYL
-367 STGIWPQAW
+367 STGVWPQAW

>member
-1 MFAALSLLAVGLLAL
+1 MFAALSLLAAGLLAL
-16 SPSAD
+16 SPSAY
-21 LPPVTQAAPAAT
+21 LPPVTQASPAAT
-33 GTVAVRTIPSFDAY
+33 GTVEALTIPSFDAY
-47 PLEGRLYLPPDQSP
+47 PLEGRLYLPSDQSP
-61 RALVIYINGSGPNT
+61 RALVIYVNGSGPNT
-75 NQNTRQLSANTTFSY
+75 NQNTRQLSADATFSY

-100 VGAAFFSYSTR
+100 VGAAFLSYSTR

-192 TMQQALDWQ
+192 TMQQVLDWQ

-216 ADGDGKV
+216 ADSDGRV
-223 SQVEYENDRYGVR
+223 SQAEYENDRYGVR
-236 PALGLEQVAFPEL
+236 PALGLDQVVFSEL

-262 ATLLAPSRQTLYDA
+262 AALLAPSRQALYDA
-276 IARSDD
+276 ITHSDD
-282 AWLAENYPVRLTSAW
+282 AWLAKNYPVRLTSAW
-297 FHAHAYFT
+297 FHAHSHFT
-305 PNRDMLTELDLPIII
+305 PNRDMLTELDLPIVI

-340 FAALGKDNL
+340 FTALGKDNL
-349 TIHLYP
+349 TVHLYP
-355 NADHDLNFASYL
+355 NVDHDLNFASYL
-367 STGIWPQAW
+367 STGVWPQAW
-376 CDLFAAVAP
+376 RDLFSAVAP

>member
-1 MFAALSLLAVGLLAL
+1 MFAALSLLAAGLLAL
-16 SPSAD
+16 SSSAY

-33 GTVAVRTIPSFDAY
+33 GTVEALTIPSFDAY
-47 PLEGRLYLPPDQSP
+47 PLQGRLYLPSDQSP
-61 RALVIYINGSGPNT
+61 RALVIYVNGSGPNT
-75 NQNTRQLSANTTFSY
+75 NQNTRQLSADATFSY

-100 VGAAFFSYSTR
+100 VGAAFLSYSTR

-192 TMQQALDWQ
+192 TMQQVLDWQ

-216 ADGDGKV
+216 ADGDGRV
-223 SQVEYENDRYGVR
+223 SQAEYENDRYGVR
-236 PALGLEQVAFPEL
+236 PALGLDQVVFSEL

-262 ATLLAPSRQTLYDA
+262 AALLAPSRQALYDA
-276 IARSDD
+276 ITRNDD

-297 FHAHAYFT
+297 FHAHSHFT
-305 PNRDMLTELDLPIII
+305 PNRDMLTELDLPIVI

-349 TIHLYP
+349 TVHLYP
-355 NADHDLNFASYL
+355 NADHDLNFVSYL
-367 STGIWPQAW
+367 STGVWPQAW
-376 CDLFAAVAP
+376 CDLFAVVAP